1 MWESI
6 PQAQNLLLEQ
16 YHHCFSK
23 AMKHKMKSSNQYLY
37 NSPVLKLCCDSAPED
52 LPGVGKPGVRQEMG
66 RYCGAPKQR
75 NMEGCIISNL
85 AASDCWTEAE
95 EVCKKDLG
103 DGPLPIK
110 LLCGPQIRG
119 MPGSQRRHHWPR
131 KRMKNMSTGQ
141 RQDSTE
147 PGRSWIPILVSPLA
161 SLMLFASSR
170 MTMKLGFFLVMW
182 DW

>member
-1 MWESI
+1 MGIYSTSSKICFLNSI
-6 PQAQNLLLEQ
+6 ITVFLKPWNTKW
-16 YHHCFSK
+16 K
-23 AMKHKMKSSNQYLY
+23 AVTNTCIILQYL
-37 NSPVLKLCCDSAPED
+37 NFAVTLCSRGLARGRETWSETRDE
-52 LPGVGKPGVRQEMG
+52 EMLWCSKTKEYG
-66 RYCGAPKQR
+66 I
-75 NMEGCIISNL
+75 CITSNL
-85 AASDCWTEAE
+85 AGSDCWTEAE

-103 DGPLPIK
+103 DGPLPFK

-147 PGRSWIPILVSPLA
+147 PGRFWIPILVSPLA